1 MASKAS
7 YKNHGGVP
15 NLSSNRQ
22 DPILIALGQAIRR
35 TRLEKEVSQEQLAL
49 LAEID
54 RSHLGRI
61 ERGDNNVAVLTL
73 ARIAKVLGITLA
85 ELMESARL

>member
-7 YKNHGGVP
+7 YNNHDGVP

-22 DPILIALGQAIRR
+22 DPILVSIGQTIRR
-35 TRLEKEVSQEQLAL
+35 VRLEREVSQEQLAL

-61 ERGDNNVAVLTL
+61 ERGDNNVAILTL
-73 ARIAKVLGITLA
+73 ARIAKVLGLSLK
-85 ELMESARL
+85 ELMEEAGL

>member
-7 YKNHGGVP
+7 YKNHGRVP
-15 NLSSNRQ
+15 NLSSSRQ

-73 ARIAKVLGITLA
+73 ARIAKVLGISL
-85 ELMESARL
+85 EDLMKGAKL

>member
-7 YKNHGGVP
+7 YNNHGGVP
-15 NLSSNRQ
+15 NLSSSRQ
-22 DPILIALGQAIRR
+22 DPLLVSLGQAIRR
-35 TRLEKEVSQEQLAL
+35 ARLAKKMSQDELAL
-49 LAEID
+49 MAEVD

-73 ARIAKVLGITLA
+73 ARIAQVLGVSLA
-85 ELMESARL
+85 SLMTDAGL